1 MFLVFLSLH
10 EDFWF
15 DANGSS
21 QMVRGSKRQASAIY
35 SVLVKVMSEIQFT
48 LFIFKYVIKV
58 SDVKHLG
65 HGSN

>member
-1 MFLVFLSLH
+1 
-10 EDFWF
+10 
-15 DANGSS
+15 
-21 QMVRGSKRQASAIY
+21 MVRGSKRQASAIY

-48 LFIFKYVIKV
+48 LFIFKYHVIKV